1 MERRQ
6 FLGLSGIVVT
16 SAMSGCIDSLPIVGG
31 GGPGGA
37 AENFIQAANQGNAEE
52 VRSLVHPES
61 PVRGEITGSGLG
73 MMEEA
78 DVSVEGTEVVEQNDD
93 SAIVEV
99 TASVR
104 GETGSLQLEMRKDG
118 DQWKVW
124 DMA

>member
-1 MERRQ
+1 
-6 FLGLSGIVVT
+6 
-16 SAMSGCIDSLPIVGG
+16 MSGCIDSLPIVGG